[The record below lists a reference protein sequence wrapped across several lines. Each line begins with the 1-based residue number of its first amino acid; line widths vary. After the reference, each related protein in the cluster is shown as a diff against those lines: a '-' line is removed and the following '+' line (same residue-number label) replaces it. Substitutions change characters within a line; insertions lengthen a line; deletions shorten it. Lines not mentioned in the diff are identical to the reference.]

1 MSYRLEVNIIKAF
14 TLRLSDKLHKT
25 IKYHLIEKDK
35 SMQQYLIELIK
46 KDLDFRDED
55 DDLSD
60 YTKK

>member
-1 MSYRLEVNIIKAF
+1 MNIIKAF
-14 TLRLSDKLHKT
+14 TLRLSDKLHKA

-35 SMQQYLIELIK
+35 SIQQYLIELIK
-46 KDLDFRDED
+46 KDLDFNDDD